1 MVIASSGMR
10 GWTGAPR
17 PTQGQPPQTP
27 DLDLRGLVR
36 CLDLLFHWL
45 ESGSEH
51 GCGQLGYV
59 AAIADSGFDAVLDQ
73 LLLQFD
79 ELSRAFHGEKFL
91 NRGSQILGVFS
102 REFLIRLGQLLNTC
116 SRGVAALGQSG
127 CPALHDRLCDLA
139 TLG

>member
-1 MVIASSGMR
+1 MANPIVENIAKTNADALAKSGQVAEAIMK
-10 GWTGAPR
+10 GSTTAP
-17 PTQGQPPQTP
+17 T
-27 DLDLRGLVR
+27 
-36 CLDLLFHWL
+36 

-51 GCGQLGYV
+51 GSGQLGYV
-59 AAIADSGFDAVLDQ
+59 AAIADSGFDTGLDQ

-102 REFLIRLGQLLNTC
+102 RQFLIRLGQLLNTC
-116 SRGVAALGQSG
+116 SRGVAAFGQSG
-127 CPALHDRLCDLA
+127 CTAIHDRLCDLP